1 MVFYANNDNYAT
13 MTNALLWKVG
23 EAYSILTVY
32 PYTDFRSVEFT
43 TFSYVKIRFRQL
55 WFLYQII
62 IELSC
67 RICPHLP
74 RLPYWQT

>member
-32 PYTDFRSVEFT
+32 PYTDFRSEEFT
-43 TFSYVKIRFRQL
+43 TFSYVKISFCQL
-55 WFLYQII
+55 WFSYQII
-62 IELSC
+62 IKFSC

-74 RLPYWQT
+74 RLPYLTD